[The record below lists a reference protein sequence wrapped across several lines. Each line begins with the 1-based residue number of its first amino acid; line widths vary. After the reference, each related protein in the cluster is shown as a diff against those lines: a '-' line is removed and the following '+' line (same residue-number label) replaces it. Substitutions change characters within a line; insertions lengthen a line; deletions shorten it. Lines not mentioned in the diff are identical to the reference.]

1 MSGISFQPPICLASC
16 FQNEQLQSALKMHME
31 TSDAFRLVSATK
43 SNSHS
48 KNDFEISNLTRLSAL
63 HLLKEMADSGNG

>member
-1 MSGISFQPPICLASC
+1 
-16 FQNEQLQSALKMHME
+16 ME
-31 TSDAFRLVSATK
+31 TLDAFRLASATK

-63 HLLKEMADSGNG
+63 HLLEDITDSGNG